1 MSTRRSNDMTMK
13 EAIEHMLKAYRLKN
27 KVNETRIIEH
37 WEEIVG
43 TTIGKYT
50 DDVYIRNKTLII
62 KLRAPSLRTELMYQ
76 RERLAQLVN
85 EHLGEEVID
94 EVVIR

>member
-1 MSTRRSNDMTMK
+1 MARRSSNDMTMK

-27 KVNETRIIEH
+27 KVNETRLIEN
-37 WEEIVG
+37 WENIVG
-43 TTIGKYT
+43 STIGKYT
-50 DDVYIRNKTLII
+50 DDVYIRNKTLFI

-76 RERLAQLVN
+76 RERIAQLVN
-85 EHLGEEVID
+85 DHLGEEVIE